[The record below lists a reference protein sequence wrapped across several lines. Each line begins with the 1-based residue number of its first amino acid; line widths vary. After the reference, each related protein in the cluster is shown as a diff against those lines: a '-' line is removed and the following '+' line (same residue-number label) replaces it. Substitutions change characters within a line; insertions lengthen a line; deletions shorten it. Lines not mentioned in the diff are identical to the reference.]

1 MVKEVIQDCSFA
13 PAGMKALQGVPDV
26 IVEGQPS
33 WTMVGEE
40 AAGAAGSAGAG
51 SAGAGSAGAGSAGAG
66 SAGASIETGGMS
78 CDVASVQVKI
88 CVAFSQVQNF
98 SVVVESWLLSVTVL
112 EYLHSTE
119 VKKESAG
126 KTVAQESPVLGGE
139 AWGGHPE
146 LGGAM
151 ALIFTHDHAGAG
163 SVAVQVHAAFVTVVT
178 FMISVSM
185 ISPPQPP
192 LAIPAGK
199 TPAQDS
205 PSLGTPGRARQNSG
219 MEELEP
225 VGAGALTRDGVG
237 MVAIGAGTG
246 AGTGEEATT
255 LMTLVHWLET
265 PPLQM
270 YLFSPLRQL
279 QIWA

>member
-1 MVKEVIQDCSFA
+1 
-13 PAGMKALQGVPDV
+13 MKALQGVPDV

-66 SAGASIETGGMS
+66 SAGASIETGGMR
-78 CDVASVQVKI
+78 
-88 CVAFSQVQNF
+88 
-98 SVVVESWLLSVTVL
+98 
-112 EYLHSTE
+112 
-119 VKKESAG
+119 
-126 KTVAQESPVLGGE
+126 
-139 AWGGHPE
+139 
-146 LGGAM
+146 
-151 ALIFTHDHAGAG
+151 

-178 FMISVSM
+178 FMLSVSM

-246 AGTGEEATT
+246 AGTGTGTGEEATA

-279 QIWA
+279 QI